1 MCFKFA
7 IQDFVQENRQKGNI
21 DGFTDGVTDRLAPV
35 GKVVKIVIL
44 TRHGKCKTNA
54 DCKNGS

>member
-1 MCFKFA
+1 M
-7 IQDFVQENRQKGNI
+7 QENRQKGNI

-44 TRHGKCKTNA
+44 TRHGKCKTNS
-54 DCKNGS
+54 DRKNGS